1 MGSLTLVLVF
11 ATSHGAVGLIPITAY
26 AVCLVAM
33 LGCSAAYHLAA
44 PSPRRA
50 VLRRIDQA
58 MIFLMIA
65 GTYTPFTADRLA
77 GNWSTLFTAGI
88 WTLAMAGAAA
98 KLALPQR
105 IEGVSIALYLAL
117 GWIWLIAVKPI
128 FAALDLQTLVLLGA
142 GGALYTVGTIFH
154 LWRRLPFQNAV
165 WHGFVVWAAC
175 CHYAAV
181 FHGVALT
188 GTAP

>member
-1 MGSLTLVLVF
+1 MQ
-11 ATSHGAVGLIPITAY
+11 
-26 AVCLVAM
+26 
-33 LGCSAAYHLAA
+33 
-44 PSPRRA
+44 PRRETRPK
-50 VLRRIDQA
+50 VGRKP
-58 MIFLMIA
+58 
-65 GTYTPFTADRLA
+65 TV
-77 GNWSTLFTAGI
+77 
-88 WTLAMAGAAA
+88 
-98 KLALPQR
+98 PQR

-128 FAALDLQTLVLLGA
+128 FAAFDLQTLVLLGA